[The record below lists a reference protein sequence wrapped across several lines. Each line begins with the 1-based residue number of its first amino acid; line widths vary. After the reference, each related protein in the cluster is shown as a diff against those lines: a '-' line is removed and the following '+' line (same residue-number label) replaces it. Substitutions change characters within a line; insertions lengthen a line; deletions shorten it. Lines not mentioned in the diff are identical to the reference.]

1 MSYPIG
7 PFILKLSY
15 VEEDRDVGI
24 QLLVPITLIKLV
36 SYQNRSTGIASPQ
49 RQLIRYDRKVVNSP
63 ESLSTFFPGVDFS
76 TDSNG
81 NQRAKMSVE
90 HQHSQT
96 TFDLDLS
103 KEGDNIE
110 LTYGMQSG
118 REEIMRYYIRILAK
132 KKKKW

>member
-1 MSYPIG
+1 M
-7 PFILKLSY
+7 
-15 VEEDRDVGI
+15 
-24 QLLVPITLIKLV
+24 PITLIKLV

-118 REEIMRYYIRILAK
+118 REEIMRYYIRILASLLEK
-132 KKKKW
+132 